1 MVVSGGNDL
10 GFGKLVGVETP
21 TGLKPRE
28 NGSRG
33 SIVRKCVPAGPK
45 GTLRHFFR
53 ESRETASVDPDLHF
67 LGNRPAE
74 CSSRLKLHHHDSTE
88 MNSLAY
94 FSGSKMEN
102 MKHARQEFSFIGT

>member
-1 MVVSGGNDL
+1 L

-88 MNSLAY
+88 MNSLPEPAEPIQWNSGISHY
-94 FSGSKMEN
+94 LFNKKRFSYS
-102 MKHARQEFSFIGT
+102 